1 MWHDGRPSNNPRPAA
16 LGAAPVI
23 NFAQTLPTC
32 ELKIED
38 ESRQEIGGAP
48 VTRAGGKGSDLAWL
62 KAGALLGTMSLI
74 AY

>member
-1 MWHDGRPSNNPRPAA
+1 
-16 LGAAPVI
+16 VI

-32 ELKIED
+32 ELTIED